1 MDEIHL
7 VLIIAREERMMIQ
20 ISSTLARLATAT
32 LVTCS
37 VVQAQAPSGQPITL
51 GLIAEQSGPLGFY
64 GQETVRAAT
73 TMVSQ
78 MNAAG
83 GLLGRP
89 LKLIVRDSKTSVN
102 DAVREARDLLYTENV
117 DFLFHSINSGE
128 CVAVGNIAKQ
138 AKKIM
143 FSNCA
148 NTDFTGKDGG
158 KYLFRIPN
166 ITARTQAYSAADY
179 INRHYANAGNRYYT
193 IAHDFAFG
201 RNVVDEFKKHMKE
214 LNPNAQFVG
223 ESWPK
228 LNEASYAPFITAMI
242 DAKPSV
248 VFYTW
253 GSGLPFFQQSAS
265 FELTKKFPMA
275 SSYWGGSDELQVLP
289 KEAIPTGAVM
299 GGIPWYM
306 VEDPSNAAFVD
317 AFRKAYNKPPLT
329 AAYLTMI
336 SMQAFRTGIEKAKSI
351 EADAVVAA
359 LEGLTFDSVVG
370 PVTIRPFDH
379 QGTTPLWTGKAG
391 WDDKRNMGVFSEVE
405 KLPTAKFLP
414 SEEEVRKTRQ

>member
-1 MDEIHL
+1 
-7 VLIIAREERMMIQ
+7 
-20 ISSTLARLATAT
+20 
-32 LVTCS
+32 
-37 VVQAQAPSGQPITL
+37 
-51 GLIAEQSGPLGFY
+51 
-64 GQETVRAAT
+64 
-73 TMVSQ
+73 
-78 MNAAG
+78 
-83 GLLGRP
+83 
-89 LKLIVRDSKTSVN
+89 
-102 DAVREARDLLYTENV
+102 
-117 DFLFHSINSGE
+117 
-128 CVAVGNIAKQ
+128 
-138 AKKIM
+138 M

>member
-1 MDEIHL
+1 MTLNLRTL
-7 VLIIAREERMMIQ
+7 VGLAAA
-20 ISSTLARLATAT
+20 TLAA
-32 LVTCS
+32 CS
-37 VVQAQAPSGQPITL
+37 IAQAQAPSGPPITI

-73 TMVSQ
+73 TLVDQ

-83 GLLGRP
+83 GLIGRP
-89 LKLIVRDSKTSVN
+89 VKLIVRDSKTTVN

-148 NTDFTGKDGG
+148 NDDFTNKDGG
-158 KYLFRIPN
+158 KYLFRIAN
-166 ITARTQAYSAADY
+166 ITSRTQGYAAAEY
-179 INRHYANAGNRYYT
+179 IHQKLSTAGNRYYI

-214 LNPNAQFVG
+214 LNPNAQFIG

-228 LNEASYAPFITAMI
+228 MNESSYAPFITAMI
-242 DAKPSV
+242 DAKPDV
-248 VFYTW
+248 VFYSW
-253 GSGLPFFQQSAS
+253 GFGTPFWQQSAS
-265 FELTKKFPMA
+265 FDLEKKFAMV
-275 SSYWGGSDELQVLP
+275 SSYWGGSDDLQALP
-289 KEAIPTGAVM
+289 KESIPTGAVM
-299 GGIPWYM
+299 GGIPWYA
-306 VEDPSNAAFVD
+306 VQDPGNAAFVD
-317 AFRKAYNKPPLT
+317 AFRKAYKKPPLT
-329 AAYLTMI
+329 AAYLEMMT
-336 SMQAFRTGIEKAKSI
+336 MQAFRTGVEKAKSI
-351 EADAVVAA
+351 DADAVIAA

-379 QGTTPLWTGKAG
+379 QGTTPLWTGKAA
-391 WDDKRNMGVFSEVE
+391 WDDKLNTGVLTDIV
-405 KLPTAKFLP
+405 KLPTAAFLP
-414 SEEEVRKTRQ
+414 TEEEVRKSRQ